1 MKDIE
6 QSSPLS
12 LVVEELLADTAVA
25 LPLLTLSEL
34 SQIYYVTEGLPL
46 R

>member
-25 LPLLTLSEL
+25 LPLLTLEL